1 MKHSTNWTIDR
12 RSKVRNFYLAAALG
26 LFFLSPAAA
35 NAHGSEV
42 HATPV
47 APTAEVTASAEPAD
61 TRDAANVESIAALF
75 EKQSSHDDMEVA
87 AGDHDDMGEAP
98 HAQGDQMQRAAGD
111 HDDMGET
118 PHAHGDQIEGT
129 SDHIEAGAA
138 PHDHASHSSSNE
150 LLETAF
156 GRLLFWLGKLH
167 PAAVHFPIAMLL
179 GAAFAEL
186 ASLRFKP
193 DFFRNAARYSLWVGT
208 LGAVGAALLG
218 WFYGGFRLVDEEN
231 ILTLHRWNGTTI
243 ALLSVAALWLAE
255 RRVSAPSK
263 SAMPYRTLLFAV
275 ALMAGLNGYWGGVM
289 VYGPEQ
295 HQWPEIPAPHGH

>member
-1 MKHSTNWTIDR
+1 MNHSTNWTIDR
-12 RSKVRNFYLAAALG
+12 RSNVRNLYLAAALG

-42 HATPV
+42 HATLT
-47 APTAEVTASAEPAD
+47 APTPEAIASTEPAD
-61 TRDAANVESIAALF
+61 ARDAANVESIAALSA
-75 EKQSSHDDMEVA
+75 KQSLHDDME
-87 AGDHDDMGEAP
+87 AP
-98 HAQGDQMQRAAGD
+98 HAPNDHLEVATGGHDDTGESPHAHDDQMQ
-111 HDDMGET
+111 
-118 PHAHGDQIEGT
+118 GT
-129 SDHIEAGAA
+129 SDHLEAGAA
-138 PHDHASHSSSNE
+138 PHDHASHSPSNE

-193 DFFRNAARYSLWVGT
+193 DFFHNAARYSLWIGT

-231 ILTLHRWNGTTI
+231 LLTLHRWNGTSI

-255 RRVSAPSK
+255 RRVSAPST
-263 SAMPYRTLLFAV
+263 SAIPYRTLLFAV
-275 ALMAGLNGYWGGVM
+275 ALMVGINGYWGGVM
-289 VYGPEQ
+289 VYGPDQ
-295 HQWPEIPAPHGH
+295 HQWPETPASHGH